1 MMTQPCEPPSTSLAC
16 GYHSLRNL
24 KAMVYL
30 ASPGFWSDL
39 RSGREPERL
48 HLIAVLSFDDEFRE
62 DVA

>member
-1 MMTQPCEPPSTSLAC
+1 MVPSDDTNRSHNNASAAI
-16 GYHSLRNL
+16 GAGHE
-24 KAMVYL
+24 VL